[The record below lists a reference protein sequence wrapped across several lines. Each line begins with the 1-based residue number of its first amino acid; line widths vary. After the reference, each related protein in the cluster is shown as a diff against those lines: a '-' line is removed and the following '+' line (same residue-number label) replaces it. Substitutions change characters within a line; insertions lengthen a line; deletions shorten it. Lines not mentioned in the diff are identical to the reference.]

1 MSPNGYLRNPYK
13 LLTEHQMKLL
23 HEASLTIMDRTGM
36 RFHSQKA
43 IDLFKKAGARVSDS
57 NLIKIP
63 PILVDRALDTVP
75 KELIIYDRNGQEAM
89 SLGSSQAYFGVGS
102 DCMFI
107 YDLKT
112 GERRKAVM
120 EDVVHGVRLADGL
133 PNIDFLMSMFLPS
146 DVPNETYERHQMEAM
161 LRGSTKPI
169 VYVGLEASSTKYAV
183 EMASVVAGGLRSL
196 QRYPFIINYINTT
209 SSFQHDVENI
219 ERLLFSAERNLPTV
233 YAPGNSRGTTAPITV
248 AGMLALGNAG
258 QLAGLVLSQL
268 QREGSPFILNNP
280 SCGKMDM
287 SSLIDLY
294 ATPDLGKSD
303 WAVARRYGLPVLC
316 SAGCSNA
323 KIFDVQA
330 AAEATLTLFANMI
343 GGVNLNSNIG
353 YLDSAMTGSLELV
366 AFCDEIIGWT
376 KHYLKELVIDE
387 ETLALDLIHE
397 VGPDGHFLATEHTL
411 RHMRDDWHPTLF
423 DRRSYDQWSTEGEMT
438 LHQRANQK
446 VHDILQNH
454 ETEPLADEVLD
465 QLSKF
470 FMPK

>member
-1 MSPNGYLRNPYK
+1 MSPNGNLKNPFK
-13 LLTEHQMKLL
+13 LLTEKQLILL
-23 HEASLTIMDRTGM
+23 HDASLKIMDRTGM

-43 IDLFKKAGARVSDS
+43 IDLFKKAGARVTDG
-57 NLIKIP
+57 NLIQIP
-63 PILVDRALDTVP
+63 PTLVEWALNTVP

-89 SLGSSQAYFGVGS
+89 FLGSSQTYFGVGS

-107 YDLKT
+107 YDLGT

-120 EDVVHGVRLADGL
+120 EDVIHGVRLADGL
-133 PNIDFLMSMFLPS
+133 PNIDFMMSMFLPS
-146 DVPNETYERHQMEAM
+146 DVPNETYERHQMEAI

-169 VYVGLEASSTKYAV
+169 VYVGLEASSTRYAV
-183 EMASVVAGGLRSL
+183 EMASAVVGGLRSL
-196 QRYPFIINYINTT
+196 QHSPFIINYINTT
-209 SSFQHDVENI
+209 SAFQHDGENI
-219 ERLLFSAERNLPTV
+219 ERLLFSAERNLPTC
-233 YAPGNSRGTTAPITV
+233 YAPGNSCGTTAPMTV

-258 QLAGLVLSQL
+258 QLAGLVLSQI

-294 ATPDLGKSD
+294 STPDLGNSS
-303 WAVARRYGLPVLC
+303 WTLARRYGLPVLC

-323 KIFDVQA
+323 KVFDAQA

-366 AFCDEIIGWT
+366 AFCDEIIGWI
-376 KHYLKELVIDE
+376 KHYLKELVVDD

-411 RHMRDDWHPTLF
+411 HHVRDDWQPTLF
-423 DRRSYDQWSTEGEMT
+423 ERRSYDQWSTEGEMT
-438 LHQRANQK
+438 LLQRANQK
-446 VHDILQNH
+446 VRDILQNH
-454 ETEPLADEVLD
+454 RAEPLIDEVID
-465 QLSKF
+465 KLSKICSV
-470 FMPK
+470 